1 MFKNNSFIKKIVPL
15 CIALLAVIIAW
26 GGLVPTIASSQEQSR
41 INALEVDING
51 IESRLNR
58 IESQLNQFR
67 RFESPGVPS
76 SSPSP
81 SPINPGRN
89 RSQLNRDQMFDR
101 LATLVVELKQ
111 QVNKLEVRVSKLE
124 SRGAPRNPR

>member
-1 MFKNNSFIKKIVPL
+1 MSKNNSFIKKIVPL
-15 CIALLAVIIAW
+15 CVALLAVIIAW

-76 SSPSP
+76 PPS

-124 SRGAPRNPR
+124 SRGAPRNTR